1 MIGKPVTT
9 RSFRRFLTA
18 SSPVQTGT
26 AIVLTVV
33 LVSGSYSPS
42 VSCQDLPSSVRLEVE
57 ALHGIGDGAAAGN
70 ESNGEAQASV
80 YQPILELPP
89 HESAV
94 YARLHKDEATQL
106 DELIE
111 ALDTELSSSEIFAA
125 LFELE
130 LTGRVRMMPGKN
142 YVKSF

>member
-1 MIGKPVTT
+1 VWE
-9 RSFRRFLTA
+9 
-18 SSPVQTGT
+18 
-26 AIVLTVV
+26 
-33 LVSGSYSPS
+33 
-42 VSCQDLPSSVRLEVE
+42 DLPSSVRLEVE

-130 LTGRVRMMPGKN
+130 LAGRVRMMPGKN